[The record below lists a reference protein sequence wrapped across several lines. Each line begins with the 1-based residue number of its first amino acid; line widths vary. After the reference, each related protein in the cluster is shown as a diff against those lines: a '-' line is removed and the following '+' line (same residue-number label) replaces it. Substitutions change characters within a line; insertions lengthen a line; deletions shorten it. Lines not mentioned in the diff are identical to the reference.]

1 MNNNPNLKKAVAAGS
16 IALVWSICSLNL
28 PGIIGAII
36 SWIIYGKPKKNG
48 AKAAGA
54 LYVVSFIG
62 SVIFA
67 LLLLLAGGMFGFIG
81 EIFGAAENS
90 MKGLL
95 NGMAAF
101 SLFGDALYI
110 AAAVY
115 SFKASGEISDSSND
129 NGFFD

>member
-1 MNNNPNLKKAVAAGS
+1 MNNKNLKKAVAAGS
-16 IALVWSICSLNL
+16 VALVWSICSLNL
-28 PGIIGAII
+28 PGIIAAIL

-48 AKAAGA
+48 AKAAGVLYAIA
-54 LYVVSFIG
+54 LIG
-62 SVIFA
+62 SMLFA
-67 LLLLLAGGMFGFIG
+67 LLLLIAGGMFGFIG

-95 NGMAAF
+95 NTMAVF

-110 AAAVY
+110 SAAAF
-115 SFKASGEISDSSND
+115 SFKASGEISDNSGE